1 MDRSGRTALAS
12 AGPRGGPPPEETLA
26 LGQPILIYTPG
37 ARALLRLLRIW
48 LPLFVAVLMS
58 YGVLWYVTIPLYL
71 IIAIRSQ
78 SFLDYWRLYGYS
90 RSMLFAS
97 TAAML
102 IVSFLTADWVRALVY
117 HIARLVFGL

>member
-1 MDRSGRTALAS
+1 MAIGGRISQEEAETALTS
-12 AGPRGGPPPEETLA
+12 S
-26 LGQPILIYTPG
+26 QPILIYTPG
-37 ARALLRLLRIW
+37 ARILLRLLRVW

-90 RSMLFAS
+90 RSVLFAS

-102 IVSFLTADWVRALVY
+102 IVSFLTAGWVRVLVY

>member
-1 MDRSGRTALAS
+1 MAIGGRSSQEEAETALTS
-12 AGPRGGPPPEETLA
+12 S
-26 LGQPILIYTPG
+26 QPILIYTPG
-37 ARALLRLLRIW
+37 VRALLRLLRIW

-102 IVSFLTADWVRALVY
+102 ILSFLTAGWVRALVY

>member
-1 MDRSGRTALAS
+1 MAIRGRISQEEAETALS
-12 AGPRGGPPPEETLA
+12 SS
-26 LGQPILIYTPG
+26 QPILIYTPG
-37 ARALLRLLRIW
+37 ARILLRLLRVW

-90 RSMLFAS
+90 RSVLFAS
-97 TAAML
+97 TAAVL
-102 IVSFLTADWVRALVY
+102 IISFLTAGWVRALVY
-117 HIARLVFGL
+117 LVAKLVFGL